1 VSAAENK
8 KPNIWVIG
16 VLVVVVGV
24 FVLFAIA
31 PVFTAFSG
39 SNSPEAANN
48 PNNPA
53 AGVDSSADAG
63 AAAGTEALEAQAQGY
78 EAVLEREPDNRNAL
92 QGLLEIR
99 LQQNDLENAVVPLEA
114 LADLQPEQTRYRLVL
129 AQIKEQL
136 GDLPGAEGAYR
147 TLLEG
152 DPAEL
157 LALQGLVALLV
168 QQNRADEAVSEVQNT
183 LEIADELNATGTEVI
198 PIKPVRFLLA
208 QIYTV
213 VQRWDEAIA
222 IYDEAVAED
231 SNDFRPVLGK
241 AIALVEQG
249 DSEGSTPLF
258 EKAYELAPANFK
270 PQIAQIGGLQIE
282 GVTVPAPAAPAPAP
296 AAPEA
301 EAAPAEPAP
310 AE

>member
-1 VSAAENK
+1 MSAAENK
-8 KPNIWVIG
+8 KRNIWVAG

-39 SNSPEAANN
+39 SDSPETANN

-53 AGVDSSADAG
+53 AGVDSSADA
-63 AAAGTEALEAQAQGY
+63 AAGLEALEAQAQGY

-129 AQIKEQL
+129 AQVKEQL
-136 GDLPGAEGAYR
+136 GDLPGAEESYR
-147 TLLEG
+147 TLLKG

-168 QQNRADEAVSEVQNT
+168 QQNRADEAVGEVQNT

-198 PIKPVRFLLA
+198 PVKPVRFLLA

-222 IYDEAVAED
+222 IYDAAVAED

-241 AIALVEQG
+241 AIALLEQG
-249 DSEGSTPLF
+249 DPEGSTPLF
-258 EKAYELAPANFK
+258 EKAYALAPANFK

-282 GVTVPAPAAPAPAP
+282 GVTVPAPATPVP
-296 AAPEA
+296 AAPGAGET
-301 EAAPAEPAP
+301 EAAPTEPAP